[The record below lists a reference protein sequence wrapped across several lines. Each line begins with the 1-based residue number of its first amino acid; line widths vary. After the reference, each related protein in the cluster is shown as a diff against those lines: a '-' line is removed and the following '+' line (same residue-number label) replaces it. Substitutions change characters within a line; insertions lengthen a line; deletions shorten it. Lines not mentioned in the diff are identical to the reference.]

1 MSEQA
6 LPRLSAP
13 RQGLSA
19 VDWHRLSRRGFIA
32 ASFTVAA
39 VQLLHS
45 VSSTEYGLDFFGGTW
60 HAGKAV
66 LAGLNPYPPPVEGW
80 RLLHASS
87 GYMTP
92 PPLALVGIP
101 FSLLPF
107 GAAVAAFNLVCVG
120 AAIIALRL
128 LGVADRRVWL
138 LTVCS
143 FPFVS
148 SLALGQPDGVF
159 ALAAACAWYWRDDRW
174 RGGVAAGFLIAAKLL
189 AWPLIIWLLVTR
201 RSRQAAVTA
210 TSTAVALIGG
220 WALIDFKGF
229 GYYAQLLAD
238 DARTYEYRSH
248 SLVSGFMHLGLSS
261 HEAVAAAVLSA
272 AMIAGGVLLVSRGS
286 DVGWFTAALV
296 VGILSSPIVWDHYF
310 VMLFV
315 CLAATR
321 RAHDVRFWMLVAL
334 LWACPVEN
342 PANLWQAWLVP
353 VASCA
358 LALRVAQLS
367 RSPELELSQAS
378 GAK

>member
-1 MSEQA
+1 
-6 LPRLSAP
+6 
-13 RQGLSA
+13 
-19 VDWHRLSRRGFIA
+19 
-32 ASFTVAA
+32 
-39 VQLLHS
+39 
-45 VSSTEYGLDFFGGTW
+45 
-60 HAGKAV
+60 
-66 LAGLNPYPPPVEGW
+66 
-80 RLLHASS
+80 
-87 GYMTP
+87 
-92 PPLALVGIP
+92 
-101 FSLLPF
+101 
-107 GAAVAAFNLVCVG
+107 
-120 AAIIALRL
+120 
-128 LGVADRRVWL
+128 
-138 LTVCS
+138 
-143 FPFVS
+143 
-148 SLALGQPDGVF
+148 
-159 ALAAACAWYWRDDRW
+159 
-174 RGGVAAGFLIAAKLL
+174 
-189 AWPLIIWLLVTR
+189 
-201 RSRQAAVTA
+201 
-210 TSTAVALIGG
+210 
-220 WALIDFKGF
+220 
-229 GYYAQLLAD
+229 
-238 DARTYEYRSH
+238 
-248 SLVSGFMHLGLSS
+248 MHLGLSS